1 MLAILVIGLI
11 VPYDDQELLR
21 GMWVSKLYGAIPLD
35 ILSRIGGGTAA
46 QSPFVIAI
54 NRAGI
59 KGVFYRCR
67 PLCIRD

>member
-11 VPYDDQELLR
+11 VRYDDPDLLR
-21 GMWVSKLYGAIPLD
+21 GMWVSDSLEASQLD
-35 ILSRIGGGTAA
+35 LILRAGGGTAA

-59 KGVFYRCR
+59 KGASNRCL
-67 PLCIRD
+67 PICIRG